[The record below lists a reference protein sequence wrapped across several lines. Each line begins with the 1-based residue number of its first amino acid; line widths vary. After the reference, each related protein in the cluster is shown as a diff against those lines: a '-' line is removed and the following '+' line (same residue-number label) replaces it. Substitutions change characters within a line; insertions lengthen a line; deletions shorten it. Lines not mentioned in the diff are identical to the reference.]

1 MPSIKKGLARTPTPP
16 EPQPLGAHPG
26 VMAALREVGPVDCD
40 GGREKYR
47 LRWRQLVVRD
57 GLGDD
62 VREALRELRRRG
74 FTAPPINGD
83 ELEPPPGSTRRGV
96 PAGYAG
102 DDERLCNAKTRTGRP
117 CRALALP
124 NGRCVRHG
132 GRSTGPRTAAGLARS
147 ALNLVKANSALAAK
161 RRKLP

>member
-1 MPSIKKGLARTPTPP
+1 MSRPKRLPG
-16 EPQPLGAHPG
+16 HPR
-26 VMAALREVGPVDCD
+26 VLVELREVGPVDCD

-74 FTAPPINGD
+74 LYAGPLLGD
-83 ELEPPPGSTRRGV
+83 ALEPEPDATRRGV
-96 PAGYAG
+96 PPDYDGG
-102 DDERLCNAKTRTGRP
+102 DARLCNAQCATGKA

-124 NGRCVRHG
+124 SGRCKWHG
-132 GRSTGPRTAAGLARS
+132 GMSTGPRTPEGRARS
-147 ALNLVKANSALAAK
+147 ALNLVLAREALAA
-161 RRKLP
+161 RRRRELP